1 MFQGKNVVLGVSG
14 GIAVYKACDI
24 VSKFRKLS
32 INVDVIMT
40 KSATEF
46 VRPLTFASMSQNP
59 VTSDM
64 FEEPRDWDIEHI
76 ALAQKADVFLI
87 APATANII
95 GKIANGI
102 ADDMLSTTVMA
113 TKAKVI
119 FAPAMN
125 TQMYLNPIVNENI
138 KKLKKLG
145 YEFISPGE
153 GRLACG
159 DIGPG
164 KLADTEDIVEYVKNE
179 LSIKKD
185 LKGKRILI
193 TAGPTIEKIDPVRFL
208 TNHSSGKMGY
218 KLAEAAR
225 KRGAEV
231 TLISGPT
238 NLERPQDINIINVL
252 STEEMYE
259 MVLEHFKDT
268 DILIKSAAPSDYK
281 VKKYSENKIKKA
293 SEILNIELVKNP
305 DILKKCG
312 EIKTN
317 QQLIGFA
324 AESQNLEDNAIA
336 KLKKKNLDMIIANNI
351 LDENAGF
358 KSDKNKVTLFK
369 KDGFKKEYPLM
380 TKENLANIILDNI

>member
-1 MFQGKNVVLGVSG
+1 
-14 GIAVYKACDI
+14 
-24 VSKFRKLS
+24 
-32 INVDVIMT
+32 
-40 KSATEF
+40 
-46 VRPLTFASMSQNP
+46 
-59 VTSDM
+59 
-64 FEEPRDWDIEHI
+64 
-76 ALAQKADVFLI
+76 
-87 APATANII
+87 
-95 GKIANGI
+95 
-102 ADDMLSTTVMA
+102 
-113 TKAKVI
+113 
-119 FAPAMN
+119 
-125 TQMYLNPIVNENI
+125 
-138 KKLKKLG
+138 
-145 YEFISPGE
+145 
-153 GRLACG
+153 
-159 DIGPG
+159 
-164 KLADTEDIVEYVKNE
+164 
-179 LSIKKD
+179 
-185 LKGKRILI
+185 
-193 TAGPTIEKIDPVRFL
+193 ID
-208 TNHSSGKMGY
+208 
-218 KLAEAAR
+218 
-225 KRGAEV
+225 
-231 TLISGPT
+231 
-238 NLERPQDINIINVL
+238 VL

-293 SEILNIELVKNP
+293 SETLNIELVKNP

>member
-64 FEEPRDWDIEHI
+64 FEEPKDWDIEHI

-95 GKIANGI
+95 GKIACGI

-145 YEFISPGE
+145 YEFITPGE

-238 NLERPQDINIINVL
+238 NLERPQGINLIDVL

-293 SEILNIELVKNP
+293 SETLNIELVKNP

>member
-64 FEEPRDWDIEHI
+64 FEEPKDWDIEHI

-95 GKIANGI
+95 GKIACGI

-238 NLERPQDINIINVL
+238 NLERPQGINLIDVL

-293 SEILNIELVKNP
+293 SETLNIELVKNP

>member
-238 NLERPQDINIINVL
+238 NLERPQGINLIDVL

-293 SEILNIELVKNP
+293 SETLNIELVKNP